1 MRGRISDQDL
11 TDYALNELQPEE
23 RLYLE
28 SILAVSEECREDIYQ
43 MIELSEMLG
52 ASFESD
58 EEKAPVLALTD
69 SQRESLVQ
77 FQPAIPFWECAAAVV
92 GLAAST
98 VFVLTH
104 PAFWQIGDPAGKA
117 AQVSNQMS
125 KIVAAAVAPDRVNF
139 AAPLANIAAF
149 AEDSASW
156 LPTASEVFDPM
167 VCTPPSWTDAKSSSA
182 SVDPAP

>member
-1 MRGRISDQDL
+1 MRGSISDQDL

-28 SILAVSEECREDIYQ
+28 SILAVSEACREDIYQ
-43 MIELSEMLG
+43 MIEFGEMLEE
-52 ASFESD
+52 SFELD
-58 EEKAPVLALTD
+58 EEKAPVLALSD
-69 SQRESLVQ
+69 AQRESLVQ
-77 FQPAIPFWECAAAVV
+77 FRPAIPIWECAAAML

-104 PAFWQIGDPAGKA
+104 PGFWQIGDPAGKA

-125 KIVAAAVAPDRVNF
+125 KIVAAAVAPDRLNF

-149 AEDSASW
+149 AEDSANW
-156 LPTASEVFDPM
+156 LPSASDVFDPM
-167 VCTPPSWTDAKSSSA
+167 VCTPPSWMEPKSNSA
-182 SVDPAP
+182 SVDPLP

>member
-1 MRGRISDQDL
+1 
-11 TDYALNELQPEE
+11 
-23 RLYLE
+23 
-28 SILAVSEECREDIYQ
+28 
-43 MIELSEMLG
+43 
-52 ASFESD
+52 
-58 EEKAPVLALTD
+58 
-69 SQRESLVQ
+69 LVQ
-77 FQPAIPFWECAAAVV
+77 FQPEVPFWECAAAVV

-104 PAFWQIGDPAGKA
+104 PGFWQIGDPAGKA

-156 LPTASEVFDPM
+156 LPTAVEVFDPM
-167 VCTPPSWTDAKSSSA
+167 VCTPPSWMEPKPNPASGDSSL
-182 SVDPAP
+182 